1 MGAVGMLFKVVVVF
15 GLLFVTLR
23 VLGRVYGKKG
33 GRSNAPGASVEVLS
47 RSSLGRNSSVVIVRI
62 ADRRLALGVTDQ
74 SVQVLTEV
82 APVEVVDVTSD
93 NDSGDDSE
101 FSTALPART
110 QETADRPSWRDL
122 VESVRD
128 RTVRR

>member
-1 MGAVGMLFKVVVVF
+1 MGPVGMLFKVVVVF

-33 GRSNAPGASVEVLS
+33 SSHTPGASVEVLS

-82 APVEVVDVTSD
+82 APVEVVDVHSD
-93 NDSGDDSE
+93 DDASDTQT

-110 QETADRPSWRDL
+110 QGTADRPSWRDL